1 MTHCRAV
8 GFADSAYVAAA
19 RKIYTA
25 CMPLHS
31 ACPVR
36 SFHCPGSWSHHLCDC
51 RKQSKRLQAVAPPW
65 SRGPSCFGCSRVQ
78 TAEPPATQ
86 GAQTKG
92 HVVIIGAGPGGS
104 MAAILLAKRGY
115 KVDVYERR
123 PQPKQDPID
132 LKRTYIIA
140 LSERGLKSMRAAGVS
155 IPSDAPYKGFVRHL
169 KGGKVQVSP
178 VEGNVSFERAE
189 LAQHLISEAN
199 RLTPHVKYH
208 FEQGLHS
215 IDFDKQTATLQT
227 HDGTMSEVQYDLLIG
242 ADGVGSTVRSQMEQ
256 KLPGMKVKI
265 EDSGREYKTYKGLK
279 ADLEPPELRDRPGR
293 SIHIFLGQNSWTS
306 LSGHLNPDGTYAGT
320 LAMKNGEFKKLSTAA
335 EYEGVIRKGVSG
347 VPEHWIADIA
357 KQCLHAA
364 TSPQGRRQAPV
375 LAIAAADHAYAHAC
389 RHGPGCLTLMQ
400 AHSCSN
406 CPFLAYPL
414 RHTRAERVW
423 CSRLTGPK
431 VMLVGDAA
439 HAVTP
444 VGGQGAN
451 AALEDTLFLTDI
463 LQSTGDDLA
472 SAVPKYDRERL
483 PDAHGLVA
491 IESSFSKLVGNKLA
505 AAFDP
510 NFLKLVVH
518 VAFGSIMHKLL
529 PFIRK
534 RQPALVQL
542 GSDMRYSDIMK
553 EVNRDAATVAALL
566 LAALMVVCLRLA
578 KVL

>member
-1 MTHCRAV
+1 MYCCAV
-8 GFADSAYVAAA
+8 AFADCGCLTAT
-19 RKIYTA
+19 RKDHTA
-25 CMPLHS
+25 CVPLQS

-36 SFHCPGSWSHHLCDC
+36 SLHCPGSWSHNLRDTQRQIKC
-51 RKQSKRLQAVAPPW
+51 LEVVARPC
-65 SRGPSCFGCSRVQ
+65 SRGPRCFTTCSSTQ
-78 TAEPPATQ
+78 TAEAPATQ

-104 MAAILLAKRGY
+104 TAAILLAKRGY

-123 PQPKQDPID
+123 PQSKQDPVD

-140 LSERGLKSMRAAGVS
+140 LSERGLKPMRAAGVS
-155 IPSDAPYKGFVRHL
+155 IPCDAPYKGFVRHL

-199 RLTPHVKYH
+199 RLTPDVKYH

-215 IDFDKQTATLQT
+215 IDFDKQTAMVQT
-227 HDGTMSEVQYDLLIG
+227 HDGIMSEVQYDLLIG

-256 KLPGMKVKI
+256 KLPGMKVKV
-265 EDSGREYKTYKGLK
+265 EDSGREYKTYRGLR

-320 LAMKNGEFKKLSTAA
+320 LAMKNGEFEKLSTAA

-357 KQCLHAA
+357 EQCLHASP
-364 TSPQGRRQAPV
+364 SPQGR
-375 LAIAAADHAYAHAC
+375 
-389 RHGPGCLTLMQ
+389 
-400 AHSCSN
+400 
-406 CPFLAYPL
+406 
-414 RHTRAERVW
+414 RVW
-423 CSRLTGPK
+423 CSRLTGPR
-431 VMLVGDAA
+431 VVLVGDAA

-451 AALEDTLFLTDI
+451 AALEDTLFLNDI

-472 SAVPKYDRERL
+472 SAVANYDRERL
-483 PDAHGLVA
+483 PDAHGLVD
-491 IESSFSKLVGNKLA
+491 IESTFSKLVGNKLA
-505 AAFDP
+505 AALDP
-510 NFLKLVVH
+510 QFLKLVVH
-518 VAFGSIMHKLL
+518 VAFGDRLFAASKLMQCTNTDGV
-529 PFIRK
+529 PV
-534 RQPALVQL
+534 PVQAAQCTSSCHSFAK
-542 GSDMRYSDIMK
+542 GSQHLSS
-553 EVNRDAATVAALL
+553 
-566 LAALMVVCLRLA
+566 LAAI
-578 KVL
+578 